1 MSRHREDSYIFCS
14 ALMRA
19 GERTLLPEADIMKT
33 VEAAGVDE
41 AMAVL
46 AEYGYGDGKP
56 LENPRD
62 FVKVLNAEE
71 ARVYDYVFSALP
83 EKEDLEMLK

>member
-1 MSRHREDSYIFCS
+1 
-14 ALMRA
+14 MRA

-56 LENPRD
+56 LESPRD

-71 ARVYDYVFSALP
+71 AINAIP
-83 EKEDLEMLK
+83 ELQV

>member
-46 AEYGYGDGKP
+46 A
-56 LENPRD
+56 
-62 FVKVLNAEE
+62 
-71 ARVYDYVFSALP
+71 
-83 EKEDLEMLK
+83 